1 MTDIIKQKAS
11 ITAQRNMTGIASN
24 SFVRPTPIGKPQ
36 PIRHTIKHV
45 PLIQTRSA
53 PAPAP
58 EFIGFR
64 TAKNK

>member
-1 MTDIIKQKAS
+1 MNDKKLFTTQKS
-11 ITAQRNMTGIASN
+11 TLGIASN